1 MKTIDLKT
9 EKHSLDEVLTMA
21 KSGTVLIHSVD
32 GNDFLLEEADEFE
45 REVAS
50 LVSSDKFM
58 SFLEERSREKR
69 DIPIEEAAKKRGIE
83 SI

>member
-9 EKHSLDEVLTMA
+9 EKHSLDELLTMA
-21 KSGTVLIHSVD
+21 KSDTVLIHSVD

-50 LVSSDKFM
+50 LGSSDKFM
-58 SFLEERSREKR
+58 SFLEERSREQR

-83 SI
+83 SL